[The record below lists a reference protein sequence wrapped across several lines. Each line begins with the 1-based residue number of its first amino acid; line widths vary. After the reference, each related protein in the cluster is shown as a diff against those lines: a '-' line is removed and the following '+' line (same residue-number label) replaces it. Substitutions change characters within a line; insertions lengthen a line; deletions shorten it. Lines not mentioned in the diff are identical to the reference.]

1 MASLARAFPSKT
13 ITQYTAKMFL
23 MRTLAFLAA
32 LVVILQSLDLLA
44 ETSKILAVSGNDEG
58 DVWRYVSLRAPQ
70 IIAQFLPFS
79 VLLATLVTLAT
90 LNQNSEVVI
99 FKAAGISAHQILAP
113 LFVAALGIAT
123 INFLFNE
130 LVLVKTN
137 TRLAAWQS
145 VNYGPVPTSGT
156 SLNRVWV
163 RAGDDLFHAQSVAGS
178 GEATRLSD
186 LTIYDREDNRLVRV
200 VRAATA
206 RHVSGGW
213 QLTDA
218 RSFDVV
224 SGTQTASAELRYDSN
239 ATPDR
244 FTATDVKAEQT
255 PMWKLAA
262 DVKALRL
269 AGRPVASLEG
279 ALHHKLSGPL
289 SALLMPLLGSV
300 AAFGLARSGHLFVR
314 AVIGMFLGFAF
325 FVADNFMLAMG
336 DFGTVPPWLAGW
348 GPIMLFFLIGE
359 AVLIRTEE

>member
-1 MASLARAFPSKT
+1 MAALARAFPSKT
-13 ITQYTAKMFL
+13 ITRYTAKMFL

-44 ETSKILAVSGNDEG
+44 ETSKILAVPGSDEG
-58 DVWRYVSLRAPQ
+58 DVWHYVVLRAPQ

-113 LFVAALGIAT
+113 LFVAALGIAAV
-123 INFLFNE
+123 NFAFNE

-137 TRLAAWQS
+137 ARLAAWQA
-145 VNYGPVPTSGT
+145 VNYGPMPAAGNGLT
-156 SLNRVWV
+156 RVWV
-163 RAGDDLFHAQSVAGS
+163 RAGDDLFHAQMVTGVGAN
-178 GEATRLSD
+178 TRLQD

-200 VRAATA
+200 VRAAYA
-206 RHVSGGW
+206 RPGAGGW
-213 QLTDA
+213 QLTNA

-224 SGTQTASAELRYDSN
+224 SGTQTVSPTLVYQSP

-244 FTATDVKAEQT
+244 FTAADVKAEQT
-255 PMWKLAA
+255 PFWKLAA
-262 DVKALRL
+262 DVDALRS
-269 AGRPVASLEG
+269 AGRPVGSLEG
-279 ALHHKLSGPL
+279 ALHHKFSGPL